1 MIGGGR
7 TDDDERAFA
16 RAQHRM
22 EFAGAGHQAHQVDFK
37 HFAKSGH
44 FEFAAPVDHRAL
56 RQHQGVEPVECRFE
70 ILDRAGIADVELG
83 VIQALKMRS
92 LAWQIIGGGSA
103 GTADLHACALGP
115 ERLCDAVADAAG
127 AADHQNLLAAEI
139 HLVHRAP
146 LDVLSLRLT
155 SLGFSASLVNPTA
168 HDVSFSEHSMSD
180 FKQLS
185 RSVAG
190 LTVLVTGAASGMG
203 RATARV
209 FAAEGAKVAVTDF
222 TAEGAQAVVKEI
234 AETGGTAKAW
244 TLDVANRDD
253 IDAVVNNIAAH
264 FGGLGIV
271 INNAGISV
279 RVAIDDDTYDEAWT
293 KGLAVLLTA
302 HQRVIRAA
310 LPYLRKSRCPRI
322 VNIASTEALGA
333 TALHSPYSAA
343 KAGVVG
349 LTRSLAV
356 ELGRDGITVNCICPG
371 PITTAM
377 TARISDEHKAV
388 YARRRTALGRY
399 GDPEEVA
406 HMTLSLCLPAASFLT
421 GAIIPVDGGLVA
433 RNA

>member
-1 MIGGGR
+1 
-7 TDDDERAFA
+7 
-16 RAQHRM
+16 
-22 EFAGAGHQAHQVDFK
+22 
-37 HFAKSGH
+37 
-44 FEFAAPVDHRAL
+44 
-56 RQHQGVEPVECRFE
+56 
-70 ILDRAGIADVELG
+70 
-83 VIQALKMRS
+83 
-92 LAWQIIGGGSA
+92 
-103 GTADLHACALGP
+103 
-115 ERLCDAVADAAG
+115 
-127 AADHQNLLAAEI
+127 
-139 HLVHRAP
+139 
-146 LDVLSLRLT
+146 
-155 SLGFSASLVNPTA
+155 
-168 HDVSFSEHSMSD
+168 MSD

-209 FAAEGAKVAVTDF
+209 FAAEGANVAVTDYA
-222 TAEGAQAVVKEI
+222 AEGAQAVAAEI
-234 AETGGTAKAW
+234 AASGGTAKAW

-253 IDAVVNNIAAH
+253 INAAVNEISAH
-264 FGGLGIV
+264 FGGLDIV
-271 INNAGISV
+271 VNNAGISV
-279 RVAIDDDTYDEAWT
+279 RVAIDDEGYDEAWA
-293 KGLAVLLTA
+293 KGLAVMLTA
-302 HQRVIRAA
+302 HQRIIRAA
-310 LPYLRKSRCPRI
+310 LPHLRQSKSPRI

-371 PITTAM
+371 PITTGM

-406 HMTLSLCLPAASFLT
+406 HMTLSLCVPAASFLT
-421 GAIIPVDGGLVA
+421 GAIIPVDGGLMA

>member
-1 MIGGGR
+1 
-7 TDDDERAFA
+7 
-16 RAQHRM
+16 
-22 EFAGAGHQAHQVDFK
+22 
-37 HFAKSGH
+37 
-44 FEFAAPVDHRAL
+44 
-56 RQHQGVEPVECRFE
+56 
-70 ILDRAGIADVELG
+70 
-83 VIQALKMRS
+83 
-92 LAWQIIGGGSA
+92 
-103 GTADLHACALGP
+103 
-115 ERLCDAVADAAG
+115 
-127 AADHQNLLAAEI
+127 
-139 HLVHRAP
+139 
-146 LDVLSLRLT
+146 LT
-155 SLGFSASLVNPTA
+155 SRGIDASLVDLKRITP
-168 HDVSFSEHSMSD
+168 FSEHAMSD

-222 TAEGAQAVVKEI
+222 VAGGAEAVAAEIVANGGA
-234 AETGGTAKAW
+234 AKAW
-244 TLDVANRDD
+244 NLDVANRDN
-253 IDAVVNNIAAH
+253 INAVVDEIAAH
-264 FGGLGIV
+264 FGALDIV
-271 INNAGISV
+271 VNNAGISV
-279 RVAIDDDTYDEAWT
+279 ATPIDGDGYDAAWERSI
-293 KGLAVLLTA
+293 AVLLTA
-302 HQRVIRAA
+302 HPRIIRAA
-310 LPYLRKSRCPRI
+310 LPYLRKSRSPRI

-371 PITTAM
+371 PITTGM
-377 TARISDEHKAV
+377 TARINDEHKAI

-421 GAIIPVDGGLVA
+421 GAVIPVDGGLMA